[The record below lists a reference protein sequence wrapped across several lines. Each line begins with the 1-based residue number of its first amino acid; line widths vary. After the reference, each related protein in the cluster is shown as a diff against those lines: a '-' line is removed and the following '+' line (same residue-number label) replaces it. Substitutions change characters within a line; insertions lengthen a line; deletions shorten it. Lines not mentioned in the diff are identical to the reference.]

1 LTPPRLRK
9 PARRLF
15 GSGRRPFREVYRRD
29 PAFNFRHLEL
39 QSLRMLRTQLFA
51 DPAGRFVH
59 DLILQSCQQNA
70 GKTALVDTSCDRRFT
85 FAEYGSL
92 LESLAHGFI
101 SAGLAP
107 GEVVAIFLPNSWEF
121 AIAYHAATLA
131 GGIPTL
137 LNPSYREREIR
148 YQLEN
153 SGAAFLISD
162 APLLENVN
170 LSGLPSLRRV
180 FTTRS
185 SSTHGGSTGCE
196 DFASLL
202 RPVFGKTSAKFP
214 DARQGSQQTIAALPY
229 SSGTTGLPKG
239 VMLSHYNLVANVYQ
253 ILGPNAAPLSP
264 NDVMLCFLPL
274 YHIYGLTVALTL
286 SLALGSTLV
295 LMPRFDVQKLCALLL
310 QEGVTMMPVV
320 PPAINAFCPA
330 AEAGIFPVNH
340 KIRWVKCGAAPLA
353 PELARRF
360 TGLTGILVNQGYGM
374 TEASPVTHVGFITP
388 PEMYRPASIGQP
400 LALTECRVMDM
411 TKSADGIEVAPGE
424 PGELVMRGPQF
435 MLGYWKEPQ
444 ATAAVLRDG
453 WYFSGD
459 IVRCDADGFYY
470 VLDRSKEMIKY
481 KGFPVAPAEVESVL
495 LEHPAVRDCGVVA
508 KPDLAA
514 GEIPCAFVVL
524 REGFVASDAL
534 RKELCGFVADRLA
547 RHKQPREIH
556 FVEAVPRTP
565 SGKILRRELRKT
577 LV

>member
-1 LTPPRLRK
+1 
-9 PARRLF
+9 
-15 GSGRRPFREVYRRD
+15 
-29 PAFNFRHLEL
+29 
-39 QSLRMLRTQLFA
+39 MLRTQLYA
-51 DPAGRFVH
+51 DPNGRFVH
-59 DLILQSCQQNA
+59 DVVFESCRRNG
-70 GKTALVDTSCDRRFT
+70 GKTALIDTSCNRRFT

-92 LESLAHGFI
+92 VESLARGLI

-121 AIAYHAATLA
+121 AITYHAATLA

-148 YQLEN
+148 YQLDN
-153 SGAAFLISD
+153 SGAAFLITDS
-162 APLLENVN
+162 PLLENVK
-170 LSGLPSLRRV
+170 LAGLPGLRRV

-185 SSTHGGSTGCE
+185 FTTQVQSACCE

-202 RPVFGKTSAKFP
+202 RPMSAKFP
-214 DARQGSQQTIAALPY
+214 NAIQNSQETIAALPY

-253 ILGPNAAPLSP
+253 VLGPNAARLTPD
-264 NDVMLCFLPL
+264 DVMLCFLPL

-295 LMPRFDVQKLCALLL
+295 LMPRFDVQKLCALLI
-310 QEGVTMMPVV
+310 QEGVTMMPMV
-320 PPAINAFCPA
+320 PPAINALCQA
-330 AEAGIFPVNH
+330 AEAGIFPRNH
-340 KIRWVKCGAAPLA
+340 RLRWIKSGAAPLA
-353 PELARRF
+353 PELARRLAD
-360 TGLTGILVNQGYGM
+360 LTGIIVNQGYGM
-374 TEASPVTHVGFITP
+374 TEASPVTHVGYIAP
-388 PEMYRPASIGQP
+388 PEMNRPASIGQP
-400 LALTECRVMDM
+400 LALTDCRILDL
-411 TKSADGIEVAPGE
+411 DGNEAAPGE
-424 PGELVMRGPQF
+424 AGELVMRGPQI
-435 MLGYWKEPQ
+435 MLGYWRDPQ

-481 KGFPVAPAEVESVL
+481 KGFPVAPAEVESLL

-508 KPDLAA
+508 KPDLDA

-524 REGFVASDAL
+524 RESFIPSDAL
-534 RKELCGFVADRLA
+534 AKELCDFVADRLS
-547 RHKQPREIH
+547 RHKQPREVH
-556 FVEAVPRTP
+556 FVDVVPRTP

-577 LV
+577 LQ